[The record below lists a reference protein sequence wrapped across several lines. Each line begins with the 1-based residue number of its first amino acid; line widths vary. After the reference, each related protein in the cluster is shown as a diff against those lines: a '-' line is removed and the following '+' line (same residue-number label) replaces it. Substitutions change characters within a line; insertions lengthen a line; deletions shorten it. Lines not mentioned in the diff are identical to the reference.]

1 MYVRTYAEC
10 AYVCEHVGVYVC
22 MYVYAHVSVYAY
34 LGAQVYAVSVCVD
47 AACII
52 RRLVYMLSNTHV

>member
-1 MYVRTYAEC
+1 MYVRTLNVRM
-10 AYVCEHVGVYVC
+10 YVNMWACMYVC